1 MRSDFH
7 RSDFVNRRLLLLL
20 LLLLFF
26 PEVRLFVLL

>member
-20 LLLLFF
+20 LLFF

>member
-20 LLLLFF
+20 LLLFF